1 MKHGTHLP
9 AERTE
14 VPPLV
19 DTAIESLDQDEL
31 ERLRAACNRRL
42 LRMRRTDALPLH
54 DLLRLLEAVKTT
66 LRDQDKDWYSLE
78 RWQWLDGQ
86 IRFWLNPIDQ
96 THYRMG
102 WFGIDD
108 LIAWTADAGPI
119 VMDVSPAADAQDA
132 DRRVPPARMRWA
144 GSHTVFRS
152 P

>member
-1 MKHGTHLP
+1 MHLP

-14 VPPLV
+14 VAPII
-19 DTAIESLDQDEL
+19 DIAIESLDQDEL
-31 ERLRAACNRRL
+31 ECLRDACNRRL
-42 LRMRRTDALPLH
+42 LRMRHTDALPLR

-66 LRDQDKDWYSLE
+66 LHDQDKGWHSLE

-108 LIAWTADAGPI
+108 LIAWAADAGPI
-119 VMDVSPAADAQDA
+119 VMEVAWDADAQD
-132 DRRVPPARMRWA
+132 DDPRMQPAGMRWIDSDPA
-144 GSHTVFRS
+144 VRS